1 MSRNSVNL
9 DLASRF
15 LSYPYGLCPAR
26 KRTAPRLVTL
36 SSISY
41 FKGSNTNV
49 TLPQKILQQNI
60 MAVRTGGHN
69 DEMMIGSIMRLA
81 AADTL
86 SIKTPHA
93 APRYH

>member
-15 LSYPYGLCPAR
+15 LSYLYAYVPPISVQQR
-26 KRTAPRLVTL
+26 PVSPSNTTVTVTL

-49 TLPQKILQQNI
+49 TLPNI
-60 MAVRTGGHN
+60 SRRSMHQ
-69 DEMMIGSIMRLA
+69 
-81 AADTL
+81 
-86 SIKTPHA
+86 
-93 APRYH
+93 